1 MAELH
6 EIQNLVAKI
15 RRERGFTMDPVRIF
29 ALLAEEV
36 GEIASELKRT
46 WSPNYEAFS
55 KQDLACEI
63 ADALTC
69 LVALANQF
77 DIDVERALMHKL
89 VQRDGQRTWRSA
101 DKTLQ
106 GAP

>member
-36 GEIASELKRT
+36 GEIASELKKV
-46 WSPNYEAFS
+46 SDN
-55 KQDLACEI
+55 
-63 ADALTC
+63 LTLC
-69 LVALANQF
+69 RLNN
-77 DIDVERALMHKL
+77 
-89 VQRDGQRTWRSA
+89 
-101 DKTLQ
+101 
-106 GAP
+106 